1 MKVLKISTTLK
12 NINECENILEL
23 INNHFNLLEKTN
35 NFKFQDKQIFTEQFF
50 KEKTISEKLNFFK
63 LFGEVSKLYKFE
75 YTPFYDSDNKKC
87 YEYNLF
93 LPKYERTI
101 N

>member
-12 NINECENILEL
+12 NLNDCENILML
-23 INNHFNLLEKTN
+23 INNHFDNLEKWN
-35 NFKFQDKQIFTEQFF
+35 KIKFQDKELFKEQFF

-63 LFGEVSKLYKFE
+63 LFGEISKLYKFE
-75 YTPFYDSDNKKC
+75 YEPFFNGDNEKC
-87 YEYNLF
+87 YEYSLY